1 MPAKPR
7 KGYLK
12 FQVALYDAQHA
23 VARYSQAYTP
33 EISRL
38 PEIYFSGSLLIK
50 QGVGW
55 VDKPNI
61 P

>member
-1 MPAKPR
+1 MR
-7 KGYLK
+7 S
-12 FQVALYDAQHA
+12 VRALGTHA

-55 VDKPNI
+55 VDKPSI